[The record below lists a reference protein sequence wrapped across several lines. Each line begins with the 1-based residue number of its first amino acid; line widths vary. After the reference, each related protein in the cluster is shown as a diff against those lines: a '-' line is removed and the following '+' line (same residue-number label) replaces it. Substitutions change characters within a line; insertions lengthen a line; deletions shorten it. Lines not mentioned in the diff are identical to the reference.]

1 MAERRLEGAGRQ
13 RVATPLVRKFDAA
26 LADVKDSITTGQE
39 RLAKNNI
46 DAMERQAKRP
56 DVELKASVKDDRQV
70 HEVRQRER
78 GGVRKARLGGLRK
91 GMPNEAVCV
100 SERVTDSIE
109 PGARVQQSAQGDP
122 GLLDERTGQNKRL
135 DGRGRHERRE
145 VSEERGRQV
154 RDWERA

>member
-1 MAERRLEGAGRQ
+1 M
-13 RVATPLVRKFDAA
+13 
-26 LADVKDSITTGQE
+26 KDGITTGQE

-109 PGARVQQSAQGDP
+109 PGARVQQSAHHQRSEHTQRRCARVALSDVGSAGAAAPGTEAGDS
-122 GLLDERTGQNKRL
+122 RL
-135 DGRGRHERRE
+135 KGT
-145 VSEERGRQV
+145 
-154 RDWERA
+154 DWN

>member
-1 MAERRLEGAGRQ
+1 M
-13 RVATPLVRKFDAA
+13 
-26 LADVKDSITTGQE
+26 KDGITTGQE

-91 GMPNEAVCV
+91 GVPNEAVCV
-100 SERVTDSIE
+100 SERVS
-109 PGARVQQSAQGDP
+109 AR
-122 GLLDERTGQNKRL
+122 
-135 DGRGRHERRE
+135 
-145 VSEERGRQV
+145 
-154 RDWERA
+154 ERAAASIHKNHRLGSILVIKSGALGVTQ